1 VEATT
6 AHRFVFVQTFARR
19 LNRTPGN
26 AAQVHVSWAPL
37 KSAFARFILEE
48 DVLEAL
54 GLSNDRMNQSLGHA
68 NLTPLSQDDI
78 VPDEPLQGI
87 GKANIS
93 AEQDLLHHR
102 VIARRIAELAL
113 SASGKVNVALFGPWG
128 SGKSSFNA
136 LLREELLSLD
146 KSVGHVTFDAWKNT
160 GDGFRANFLSE
171 LAKQISPK
179 NDHVPDQLFQGT
191 TKVSIPFGAAY
202 VSTSF
207 RRVLTIVGTIVF
219 LIALFLGGPFLWS
232 LVANSVA
239 PVENFGQ
246 LWWENIRGWSAFG
259 VGSTLILV
267 VLAGLLE
274 LSKVTV
280 SRSMPSHVTQFS
292 KLFDH
297 LLAAGKKK
305 RYVVFV
311 DELDRCTPEDVVKTL
326 EGLRTFLGDDRCVFV
341 VAFDREAVAD
351 AIANHLR
358 HSVPYDPAAPYYG
371 TSGEYLDKIFQFQLS
386 LPPQPAHTF
395 RRYALSLVSPKGGI
409 WADLRTY
416 RPHLLERVVTIL
428 APMHLAS
435 PRRTKVLLN
444 DFSVSARIY
453 ESLGFDWL
461 QSAEEIAIL
470 AVLRTEFPALMADIE
485 HNPALMRFLYR
496 DEIPDRDELV
506 TVLSKYSE
514 ASRDDGDDK
523 TVPLDAVVTTADA
536 NAITDQ
542 LLLNLHRYLRRL
554 REMRAPEPRAE
565 LIMMHSGGALVH
577 FDDPAVYDAVL
588 LSPDSPRTDVLED
601 LSDASERDRIQ
612 AIQHILEQ
620 AERESAQIAE
630 HLRILAG
637 ELSAELPVV
646 PVTLSDALR
655 AAITAGLDGYSE
667 LSLRGYARALSAAF
681 SMSAAEDLFDAAERS
696 GGSVGDLI
704 AQFVET
710 LTEDDWLQAH
720 PVLLDKALNLVL
732 QEPEALKDVLHR
744 LGGRPEA
751 TLQEAQ
757 RIRLAR
763 QLPVTKPAEVQPSS
777 PTAAAKQ
784 LADEAN
790 AEANEAYETE
800 LDRAKNSTGAIL
812 ALPHLLTGAPVLR
825 GELFRVLREVEDV
838 SGWHLD
844 QHDRVVAEIRDSGN
858 PRTANEILLEAIA
871 QQPHVAAARW
881 RKMLAE
887 SEPVNA
893 ALKAAALHSVIHRGT
908 THENIGVRENAA
920 ANALRIAQVPSEPV
934 SMDLLANMVRND
946 INVEWEEYS
955 DTRFEYQWTLLA
967 ALDAVN
973 SDGLDIIEIRARLV
987 ANAIESAQAESASH
1001 SDILR
1006 RTATVPSQEA
1016 IAIATTLRESRLWEE
1031 TDGVASQEILLTL
1044 QLRALES
1051 ASQVQP
1057 LPASALL
1064 AISDATQRR
1073 ILGNLWLQTSPPA
1086 DEVTALLPTVD
1097 FAVAGWKAYAH
1108 RSTEAD
1114 RAQLWSQLY
1123 YAGSSVAALKALGS
1137 GGLPVDIYN
1146 MVANSVRDASN
1157 TKARSNAIDQF
1168 LALPAASE
1176 AASIA
1181 RGLVRLMSEEA
1192 KLTQVPLGIN
1202 LIRAYAS
1209 FWSTGVRTSLRGTL
1223 TPWIEAGEAYTT
1235 KTNVSWLTQQG
1246 FIAKKSSLF
1255 ERFFEWA
1262 R

>member
-1 VEATT
+1 M
-6 AHRFVFVQTFARR
+6 
-19 LNRTPGN
+19 
-26 AAQVHVSWAPL
+26 SWAPL

-48 DVLEAL
+48 DVLEVL
-54 GLSNDRMNQSLGHA
+54 GLSNDRMNQSLGPD
-68 NLTPLSQDDI
+68 NLTPLSPDDI

-136 LLREELLSLD
+136 LLREELMSLD

-171 LAKQISPK
+171 LARQISPK

-202 VSTSF
+202 VSTRL
-207 RRVLTIVGTIVF
+207 RRMLTIGGTIVF
-219 LIALFLGGPFLWS
+219 LIALFLGGPLLWS
-232 LVANSVA
+232 LVANNIA

-280 SRSMPSHVTQFS
+280 SRSMPSHVSQFS
-292 KLFDH
+292 KLFDQ

-409 WADLRTY
+409 WADLRNHG
-416 RPHLLERVVTIL
+416 PHLLERVVTIL

-444 DFSVSARIY
+444 DFAVSARIY
-453 ESLGFDWL
+453 ESLGFNWV

-485 HNPALMRFLYR
+485 RNPALMRFLYR

-506 TVLSKYSE
+506 TVLRKYSE
-514 ASRDDGDDK
+514 AARVDDDDN
-523 TVPLDAVVTTADA
+523 TPLDAVVTTADA

-542 LLLNLHRYLRRL
+542 LMLNLHRYLRRL
-554 REMRAPEPRAE
+554 REMRATEPRAE
-565 LIMMHSGGALVH
+565 LIMMHSGGSLVH

-588 LSPDSPRTDVLED
+588 LSPDSPRSDVLEE
-601 LSDASERDRIQ
+601 LSGASERDRIQ

-646 PVTLSDALR
+646 PVSLSDALR
-655 AAITAGLDGYSE
+655 AAISTGLEGYSR
-667 LSLRGYARALSAAF
+667 LSLRGYARALSAVF

-751 TLQEAQ
+751 SLQEAH

-763 QLPVTKPAEVQPSS
+763 QLSVTKPAEVQPSS
-777 PTAAAKQ
+777 STTAAKQ

-790 AEANEAYETE
+790 AEANEAYETA

-812 ALPHLLTGAPVLR
+812 PLLHLLTGAPVLR

-844 QHDRVVAEIRDSGN
+844 QHDRVIAEIRDSGN
-858 PRTANEILLEAIA
+858 SRTANEILLEAIA
-871 QQPHVAAARW
+871 QQPHAAALRW
-881 RKMLAE
+881 RNMLAE
-887 SEPVNA
+887 SEPVDA
-893 ALKAAALHSVIHRGT
+893 ARKAAALESVIHRGT
-908 THENIGVRENAA
+908 THEKVGVRENAA
-920 ANALRIAQVPSEPV
+920 ANALRIAEVPSAPV
-934 SMDLLANMVRND
+934 STDLLVDMVRND
-946 INVEWEEYS
+946 INAEWEEYS
-955 DTRFEYQWTLLA
+955 DNRFEYQWTLLA

-973 SDGLDIIEIRARLV
+973 SDGLNTIEIRARLV
-987 ANAIESAQAESASH
+987 ANAIESAQAESVSH
-1001 SDILR
+1001 ADILR

-1016 IAIATTLRESRLWEE
+1016 MAIAAALRESRLWEQE
-1031 TDGVASQEILLTL
+1031 NGFASQEILLTL

-1051 ASQVQP
+1051 APQVQP
-1057 LPASALL
+1057 LPAGALL

-1073 ILGNLWLQTSPPA
+1073 TLGNLWLQTSPAA
-1086 DEVTALLPTVD
+1086 DEVMALLPTVD

-1114 RAQLWSQLY
+1114 RAQLWRQLY

-1146 MVANSVRDASN
+1146 MVAGSVRDASN

-1168 LALPAASE
+1168 LALPATGD
-1176 AASIA
+1176 AAPIA

-1202 LIRAYAS
+1202 LIRAYAP